1 MAKRKYRSVSVN
13 SVDRE
18 RLLERL
24 DRRPVVVG
32 VDVAKVKQFAVV
44 MAPDGSVAQTIRWE
58 QPHEQDD
65 FVEFVLWLSKE
76 SPALTVGMEPSGVY
90 GDTMRHALIEQ
101 GVDVVR
107 VSPKRTHDMAEVYD
121 GVPSRH
127 DAKAAAIVAKLHLDG
142 ASEAWPQ
149 RSDHERRLHA
159 KLRTLAVYTKE
170 YKRNRDRL
178 ESLLSRYWPEVTEEL
193 SLGSATMLELLK
205 AFGGPQ
211 QVAERPNE
219 ARQLMRATGG
229 PFLDP
234 EKVERV
240 LERARRT
247 VGVPMIDEEQ
257 ELVRVVA
264 TECRRHE
271 KLASRVESAIGNLVK
286 EDSVTDSMR
295 EMVGRTTAAVLV
307 ASVGPP
313 AKYKSAAAYQ
323 KSFGL
328 NLRVVHDSGT
338 KKSGLHLSKRGPGI
352 ARLFLYMAALRLIQ
366 KDEVVKAWYAAKVQ
380 RLGGRAK
387 TPAVVAVMRKL
398 ALALWHVGQ
407 GSRFDATRLFD
418 AQRLG
423 FVGGDLCR

>member
-1 MAKRKYRSVSVN
+1 MSKRKYRSVPVN
-13 SVDRE
+13 SIDRE
-18 RLLERL
+18 RLLEQL
-24 DRRPVVVG
+24 AGRPVVLG
-32 VDVAKVKQFAVV
+32 VDVAKVKQFAAV
-44 MAPDGSVAQTIRWE
+44 MLPDRSLAKIIRWQ
-58 QPHEQDD
+58 QPHEQHD
-65 FVEFVLWLSKE
+65 FVRFVLWLAAN
-76 SPALTVGMEPSGVY
+76 SPTLTVGMEPSGVY
-90 GDTMRHALIEQ
+90 GDTMRHALLEH

-107 VSPKRTHDMAEVYD
+107 VSPKRTHDAAEVYD

-142 ASEAWPQ
+142 ASEAWPR
-149 RSDHERRLHA
+149 RSDHERRLQA
-159 KLRTLAVYTKE
+159 KLRTLSVYTKE

-193 SLGSATMLELLK
+193 ALGSATLLEVLK
-205 AFGGPQ
+205 NYGGPGP
-211 QVAERPNE
+211 VAEHAGQ
-219 ARQLMRATGG
+219 ARLLMKATGG
-229 PFLDP
+229 RFLAP

-240 LERARRT
+240 LESACRT
-247 VGVPMIDEEQ
+247 VGVPMIDEEL

-264 TECRRHE
+264 AECRRHG
-271 KLASRVESAIGNLVK
+271 KLSASVERAIADLV
-286 EDSVTDSMR
+286 EADSVTDSMR
-295 EMVGRTTAAVLV
+295 QMVGRTTAAVLV

-313 AKYKSAAAYQ
+313 AKYKSASAYQ

-352 ARLFLYMAALRLIQ
+352 ARLFLYMAALRFIQ
-366 KDEVVKAWYAAKVQ
+366 RDEVVKAWYTAKVQ

-387 TPAVVAVMRKL
+387 TSAVVAVMRKL

-423 FVGGDLCR
+423 FAGGDLM

>member
-1 MAKRKYRSVSVN
+1 MAKRKYRSVPVN

-24 DRRPVVVG
+24 DGLPVVVG
-32 VDVAKVKQFAVV
+32 VDVAKVKQFGALMLPDRSVV
-44 MAPDGSVAQTIRWE
+44 QTVRWE

-65 FVEFVLWLSKE
+65 FVRFVMWLMKV
-76 SPALTVGMEPSGVY
+76 SPSVTVGMEPSGVY
-90 GDTMRHALIEQ
+90 GDTMRNALLEQ

-107 VSPKRTHDMAEVYD
+107 VSPKRTHDAAEVYD

-193 SLGSATMLELLK
+193 ALGSATLLELLK
-205 AFGGPQ
+205 TYGGPQ
-211 QVAERPNE
+211 GVAENSVQ
-219 ARQLMRATGG
+219 ARRLMKVTGG
-229 PFLDP
+229 RFLEP

-240 LERARRT
+240 LNYARHT
-247 VGVPMIDEEQ
+247 VGVPMIEEEL

-271 KLASRVESAIGNLVK
+271 KLAASVERAIAALVE

-295 EMVGRTTAAVLV
+295 QMVGRTTAAVLV

-328 NLRVVHDSGT
+328 NLRVVHDSGS

-380 RLGGRAK
+380 RLGGRSK

-398 ALALWHVGQ
+398 ALALWHVGR

-423 FVGGDLCR
+423 FAGGDLM

>member
-1 MAKRKYRSVSVN
+1 
-13 SVDRE
+13 
-18 RLLERL
+18 
-24 DRRPVVVG
+24 
-32 VDVAKVKQFAVV
+32 
-44 MAPDGSVAQTIRWE
+44 
-58 QPHEQDD
+58 
-65 FVEFVLWLSKE
+65 
-76 SPALTVGMEPSGVY
+76 
-90 GDTMRHALIEQ
+90 MRHALLEQ
-101 GVDVVR
+101 GIDVVR
-107 VSPKRTHDMAEVYD
+107 VSPKRTHDAAEVYD

-142 ASEAWPQ
+142 ASEAWLQ

-159 KLRTLAVYTKE
+159 KLRTLSVYAKE

-178 ESLLSRYWPEVTEEL
+178 ESLLSRHWPEVTEEL
-193 SLGSATMLELLK
+193 ALGSATLLEVLR

-211 QVAERPNE
+211 GVAEQSAQ
-219 ARQLMRATGG
+219 ARRLMKATGG
-229 PFLDP
+229 RFLEP

-240 LERARRT
+240 LDHARYT
-247 VGVPMIDEEQ
+247 VGVPMIEEEL

-264 TECRRHE
+264 AECRRHE
-271 KLASRVESAIGNLVK
+271 KLAAAVERAIATLVE

-295 EMVGRTTAAVLV
+295 QMVGRTTAAVLV
-307 ASVGPP
+307 AAVGPP

-352 ARLFLYMAALRLIQ
+352 ARLFLYMAALRFIQ
-366 KDEVVKAWYAAKVQ
+366 RDEVVKAWYAAKVQ

-387 TPAVVAVMRKL
+387 TSAVVAVMRKL

-423 FVGGDLCR
+423 FAGGEPM